1 MTNWDA
7 HLSIYL
13 ISWGCH
19 WYAWLGVFGPCPL
32 GPLAHI
38 LAAAAGSLSFA
49 GDSDFGPSLGSRDVF
64 GVSPGEGPWQTQA
77 DRRPERNATHLH
89 KKCWTCWSCVKFHS
103 FLAATGCGCY
113 LANMSQ
119 INYITNIDMEIRGCC
134 NLLPSKNVLYNST
147 CNYRVVPIAFRT
159 CVLIYI
165 PND

>member
-1 MTNWDA
+1 MPNWDA

-13 ISWGCH
+13 ISWGVSLICL
-19 WYAWLGVFGPCPL
+19 AWCFWTMSAWPFGSHP
-32 GPLAHI
+32 
-38 LAAAAGSLSFA
+38 AAAGSLSFA

-64 GVSPGEGPWQTQA
+64 GISPGERPWQTQA

-113 LANMSQ
+113 LANMSP
-119 INYITNIDMEIRGCC
+119 INYTTNIGMEIRGCC
-134 NLLPSKNVLYNST
+134 NLLPLKNVLYNST
-147 CNYRVVPIAFRT
+147 CNYRVVPISFRT